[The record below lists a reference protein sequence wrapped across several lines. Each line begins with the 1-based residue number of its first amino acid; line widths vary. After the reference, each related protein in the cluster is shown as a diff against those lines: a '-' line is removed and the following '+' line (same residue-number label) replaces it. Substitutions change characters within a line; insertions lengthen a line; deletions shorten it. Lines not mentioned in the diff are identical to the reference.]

1 MQNPLLFPEV
11 RRGQEGTGSS
21 LGASPRGACLAGRTA
36 GFLCFC
42 RVPPPPPPRPLF
54 GSDSEKSHHPPA
66 IRWPPVSAGT
76 LLTDS
81 PAQGRTERGLAFR
94 PAGATPPLWG
104 SPSAWLPPPP
114 PPPWP
119 PRSRHLGHAIP
130 VEVGDG
136 APPPGPYIPQAPLFL
151 FKGTDCN
158 LGAGTR
164 LPQPLAPQKA
174 RYRPSHRPRTGAR
187 AGGTVSPE
195 ARAPSPRRP
204 LAYAM
209 PSVGPC
215 K

>member
-1 MQNPLLFPEV
+1 MAVPLLPSGEGGAPSPFQGLLGSLCLRPID
-11 RRGQEGTGSS
+11 RGGSAG
-21 LGASPRGACLAGRTA
+21 GAVSDKWHA
-36 GFLCFC
+36 
-42 RVPPPPPPRPLF
+42 VVPPRPLF

>member
-1 MQNPLLFPEV
+1 MQA
-11 RRGQEGTGSS
+11 G
-21 LGASPRGACLAGRTA
+21 PRG
-36 GFLCFC
+36 FC
-42 RVPPPPPPRPLF
+42 
-54 GSDSEKSHHPPA
+54 
-66 IRWPPVSAGT
+66 VSAVSPPHPHPVPFLVLIRRSLITRQPYDGRPCPRGPS
-76 LLTDS
+76 LLTPQLRDGPREGWPS
-81 PAQGRTERGLAFR
+81 DQPEQ
-94 PAGATPPLWG
+94 PPPLWG